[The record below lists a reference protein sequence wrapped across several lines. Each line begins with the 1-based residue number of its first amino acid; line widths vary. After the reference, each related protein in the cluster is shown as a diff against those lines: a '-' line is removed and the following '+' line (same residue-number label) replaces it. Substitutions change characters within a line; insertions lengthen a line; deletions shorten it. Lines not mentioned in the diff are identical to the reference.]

1 MMVIIDDGNGD
12 DDEGDDEDDADDDDD
27 DDDADNDTLVSISHH
42 NRCRPYL
49 VYIGFKGSVRPDWRR
64 RGRVVMIIIMTA
76 GDAEDAR

>member
-12 DDEGDDEDDADDDDD
+12 DDEDDDEEDADDDDD
-27 DDDADNDTLVSISHH
+27 DDDDTLVSIPHH

-49 VYIGFKGSVRPDWRR
+49 VYLGFKGSVRPDWRC
-64 RGRVVMIIIMTA
+64 RGCVVMIIIMTA